1 MPAEYDSFIEGI
13 EEAIKMEENKMKN
26 GLKPGPFS
34 QLLKYKPG
42 AEEARTFPPPGIW
55 FLDMYRVLYGLAGN
69 KGDEMRQAE
78 LSVYDGVPFSTG
90 LSGRKKI
97 QVLKKKNGSSKQD
110 ADMIVAS
117 YWREK
122 IKDESKQIVK
132 AKWLPLRFIFT
143 EKDFEYYN
151 DQTKEKI
158 KAEDE

>member
-1 MPAEYDSFIEGI
+1 
-13 EEAIKMEENKMKN
+13 
-26 GLKPGPFS
+26 
-34 QLLKYKPG
+34 
-42 AEEARTFPPPGIW
+42 
-55 FLDMYRVLYGLAGN
+55 VLYGLAGN

-97 QVLKKKNGSSKQD
+97 QVLKKKNGSSKQE

>member
-1 MPAEYDSFIEGI
+1 
-13 EEAIKMEENKMKN
+13 
-26 GLKPGPFS
+26 
-34 QLLKYKPG
+34 
-42 AEEARTFPPPGIW
+42 
-55 FLDMYRVLYGLAGN
+55 
-69 KGDEMRQAE
+69 MRQVE

-97 QVLKKKNGSSKQD
+97 EALKKKYGSTKQD

-143 EKDFEYYN
+143 EKDFEYYIE
-151 DQTKEKI
+151 QTKGNI